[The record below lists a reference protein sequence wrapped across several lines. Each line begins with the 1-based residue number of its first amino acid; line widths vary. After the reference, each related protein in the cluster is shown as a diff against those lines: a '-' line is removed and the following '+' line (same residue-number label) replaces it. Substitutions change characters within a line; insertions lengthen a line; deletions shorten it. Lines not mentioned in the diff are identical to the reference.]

1 MSKTFLYTDSY
12 GDVYKSKKDGEL
24 YLIKIIKA
32 DRLKF
37 KNQFETLNA
46 MKNLSLYINKNLSEY
61 IDFYF
66 NDDGNLEIL
75 MEYEDGSEYS
85 EKIKYNKDNNRTFE
99 EDYIWSLII
108 QLLNLLKYI
117 QQNKDINIDIDP
129 TKILLMNDGTLKV
142 FDFGMEL
149 IANKDLAPT
158 FSGNN
163 DSIFVMPP
171 ECAKGEKGSIDKD
184 AANIWKAGCIIYELC
199 TLKHIFEIKSGF
211 EMRVKLSKFEGNY
224 EINIDDKYS
233 SDIKTLLSKMLIA
246 EPGKRAKVDDLLKS
260 DIIVKRM
267 NNNKLAEKEKLE
279 KKLLSASIF
288 TFKQSILKNSVK
300 DSLRQ
305 IKNQNEMMENDN
317 YEILKFS
324 LAGDRGTIK
333 ESQATI
339 KESLGGIKESLGTI
353 NENQGTVNYLK
364 QTGFFGDSQNEKEK
378 EKENIKKKDFR
389 ELLMGEKLRKEKEQI
404 EQQLYENAGIFD
416 RNDFSYNYNN
426 PFRMDNDDNKDD
438 RLKVINKPNNI
449 INNNKNEITKIKI
462 DNFIQKEREKTPLHE
477 ARNKRY
483 FLDVD
488 NKNTN
493 NNIKNKS
500 KPKYKENKSKD
511 VLPKLYNPFAP
522 NNVLESKDLKQNNN
536 INININDQKKKK
548 EEPLKLFKVKKVK
561 KFENT
566 NKLMNRPV
574 NNLNNKQLMS
584 MTNAQ
589 IDAVLNNILH
599 KQNVNLANKIQ
610 KKTNIINNNM
620 NNININNNKN
630 LIDLNKPS
638 DNKMKLKPLPKALK
652 NLPNN
657 NTNKGISYGTV
668 EYKSKKGKKPKLFV
682 KK

>member
-1 MSKTFLYTDSY
+1 
-12 GDVYKSKKDGEL
+12 
-24 YLIKIIKA
+24 
-32 DRLKF
+32 
-37 KNQFETLNA
+37 
-46 MKNLSLYINKNLSEY
+46 
-61 IDFYF
+61 
-66 NDDGNLEIL
+66 
-75 MEYEDGSEYS
+75 
-85 EKIKYNKDNNRTFE
+85 
-99 EDYIWSLII
+99 
-108 QLLNLLKYI
+108 
-117 QQNKDINIDIDP
+117 
-129 TKILLMNDGTLKV
+129 
-142 FDFGMEL
+142 
-149 IANKDLAPT
+149 
-158 FSGNN
+158 
-163 DSIFVMPP
+163 
-171 ECAKGEKGSIDKD
+171 
-184 AANIWKAGCIIYELC
+184 
-199 TLKHIFEIKSGF
+199 
-211 EMRVKLSKFEGNY
+211 
-224 EINIDDKYS
+224 
-233 SDIKTLLSKMLIA
+233 
-246 EPGKRAKVDDLLKS
+246 
-260 DIIVKRM
+260 
-267 NNNKLAEKEKLE
+267 
-279 KKLLSASIF
+279 
-288 TFKQSILKNSVK
+288 
-300 DSLRQ
+300 
-305 IKNQNEMMENDN
+305 MMENDN

-364 QTGFFGDSQNEKEK
+364 QTGFFGDSQNEKEKEK

-488 NKNTN
+488 NKNIN

-500 KPKYKENKSKD
+500 KPKYKEDKSKD

-522 NNVLESKDLKQNNN
+522 NNVLDSKDLKKNNN
-536 INININDQKKKK
+536 IIINQNDPMKKK
-548 EEPLKLFKVKKVK
+548 EEPLKLLKAKKVK

-566 NKLMNRPV
+566 NKYKRPI
-574 NNLNNKQLMS
+574 NNLNNQQLKS

-620 NNININNNKN
+620 NNIINNNKN
-630 LIDLNKPS
+630 PTDLNKPS

-668 EYKSKKGKKPKLFV
+668 EYKSKKGKRPKLFV

>member
-142 FDFGMEL
+142 FDFGMDL

-158 FSGNN
+158 FSNNN

-171 ECAKGEKGSIDKD
+171 EYAKDDMGSIDKD
-184 AANIWKAGCIIYELC
+184 AGNIWKAGCIIYELC

-353 NENQGTVNYLK
+353 NENQGTINYLK
-364 QTGFFGDSQNEKEK
+364 QTGFFGDSQNEKEKEK

-416 RNDFSYNYNN
+416 RNDFTYNYNN

-483 FLDVD
+483 CLDVD
-488 NKNTN
+488 NKNIN

-522 NNVLESKDLKQNNN
+522 NNVLDSKDLKKNNN
-536 INININDQKKKK
+536 IIINQNDPMKKK
-548 EEPLKLFKVKKVK
+548 EEPLKLLKAKKVK

-566 NKLMNRPV
+566 NKYKRPI
-574 NNLNNKQLMS
+574 NNLNNQQLKS

-620 NNININNNKN
+620 NNIINNNKN
-630 LIDLNKPS
+630 PTDLNKPS

-668 EYKSKKGKKPKLFV
+668 EYKSKKGKRPKLFV

>member
-1 MSKTFLYTDSY
+1 MSKTFLYTDGY

-24 YLIKIIKA
+24 YLVKIIKV

-66 NDDGNLEIL
+66 DDKGNLEIL

-85 EKIKYNKDNNRTFE
+85 SKIKYNKENNRTFE

-108 QLLNLLKYI
+108 QILNLLKYI
-117 QQNKDINIDIDP
+117 QQNKDINIELEP

-158 FSGNN
+158 FSDNN

-171 ECAKGEKGSIDKD
+171 EYAKDEEGSIDKD

-199 TLKHIFEIKSGF
+199 TLKHIFELKSGF

-246 EPGKRAKVDDLLKS
+246 EPGKRAKVDELLNN
-260 DIIVKRM
+260 DIVVKRM
-267 NNNKLAEKEKLE
+267 NNNKISEKEKLE

-339 KESLGGIKESLGTI
+339 KESLGTI
-353 NENQGTVNYLK
+353 NENQGTINYLK
-364 QTGFFGDSQNEKEK
+364 QTGFFGDGQNEKEK

-404 EQQLYENAGIFD
+404 EQKLYENAGIFD

-426 PFRMDNDDNKDD
+426 PFRMDNDDNKDYK
-438 RLKVINKPNNI
+438 LKAINKPNNI
-449 INNNKNEITKIKI
+449 INNKKEISKIKI
-462 DNFIQKEREKTPLHE
+462 DNFLQKEREKTPLHE
-477 ARNKRY
+477 TRNKRY

-488 NKNTN
+488 NKNIN
-493 NNIKNKS
+493 NNIRNKS

-511 VLPKLYNPFAP
+511 ILPKLYNPFAP
-522 NNVLESKDLKQNNN
+522 NNVLESKDLKKNNK
-536 INININDQKKKK
+536 ININQNDPMKKK

-561 KFENT
+561 KFDNT
-566 NKLMNRPV
+566 NKLMKSPAD
-574 NNLNNKQLMS
+574 NLNNKQLKS

-599 KQNVNLANKIQ
+599 KQNVNLVNKIQ

-620 NNININNNKN
+620 NNINNNKN
-630 LIDLNKPS
+630 VTDLNKPS
-638 DNKMKLKPLPKALK
+638 DNKMKLKPLPKTLK